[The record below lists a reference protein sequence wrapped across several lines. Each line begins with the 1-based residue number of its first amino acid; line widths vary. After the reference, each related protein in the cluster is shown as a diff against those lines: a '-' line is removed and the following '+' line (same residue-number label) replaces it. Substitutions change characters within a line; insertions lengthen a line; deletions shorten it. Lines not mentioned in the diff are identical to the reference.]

1 MNIIEGVRFH
11 KLRDNYII
19 YLDINKENM
28 NNIQD
33 IYGFSIKG
41 IRCDILSYNKDMGIG
56 SVLITI
62 KELPR
67 IEFNSLTL
75 DDFTL
80 YCSMDIEY
88 QFEEVLY

>member
-1 MNIIEGVRFH
+1 
-11 KLRDNYII
+11 
-19 YLDINKENM
+19 
-28 NNIQD
+28 
-33 IYGFSIKG
+33 
-41 IRCDILSYNKDMGIG
+41 MGIG